1 MTRLVLAGGGH
12 AHLHVLRELARR
24 RPANLTVTLVTP
36 YDRQLYSGMLPGWI
50 AGRYAIE
57 ELAIPLAPW
66 IRRAGI
72 AVVQERIARLDLR
85 AGVAYTPQGEPLGF
99 DVLSLATGSEIAPGS
114 IVGAD
119 RWAVPLRPLEDFVA
133 TWSALGPR
141 LAEADRPLIA
151 VVGAGAGGSEVA
163 LAVSHRMQAAGNGAQ
178 IHLITGGSL
187 LPGHGEGARRRV
199 RAALMR
205 AGVRVFDASV
215 RSIDDD
221 HLVLEDGSTLPSDMT
236 LLATGAAP
244 PAWLRD
250 VGLARDEAGF
260 IRVDDR
266 LRSVSHPNV
275 FAAGDIA
282 TIVGAPRARSGV
294 YAVRAGPPL
303 AANLLHAADGS
314 PLRRYTPQRIALYLL
329 ATRPG
334 HAIASWGRVAW
345 EGDWVWRW
353 KDRIDR
359 RFVAEFHEAQG

>member
-24 RPANLTVTLVTP
+24 RPSNLTVTLVTP
-36 YDRQLYSGMLPGWI
+36 YERQLYSGMLPGWI
-50 AGRYAIE
+50 AGHYGID

-66 IRRAGI
+66 VKRTGI

-85 AGVAYTPQGEPLGF
+85 EGVAYTPQGEPLGF
-99 DVLSLATGSEIAPGS
+99 DVLSLAVGSEIALGG
-114 IVGAD
+114 IAGAN

-141 LAEADRPLIA
+141 LAEADRPLI
-151 VVGAGAGGSEVA
+151 VIVGAGAGGVEVA
-163 LAVSHRMQAAGNGAQ
+163 LAVSHRMRAAGNGAQ
-178 IHLITGGSL
+178 VLLITGGAL
-187 LPGHGEGARRRV
+187 LPGHGENVRRRAA
-199 RAALMR
+199 AALVHG
-205 AGVRVFDASV
+205 GVRVFDAAV
-215 RSIDDD
+215 RRIDGD
-221 HLVLEDGSTLPSDMT
+221 HVVLEDGSTLPSDMT
-236 LLATGAAP
+236 LIATGAAP
-244 PAWLRD
+244 PAWLHD

-260 IRVDDR
+260 IQVDEH

-282 TIVGAPRARSGV
+282 TIVNAPRARSGV

-303 AANLLHAADGS
+303 ADNLLRAADGT
-314 PLRRYTPQRIALYLL
+314 PLRRYTPQRVALYLL

-334 HAIASWGRVAW
+334 HAIASWGRFAW

-359 RFVAEFHEAQG
+359 RFVAEFRDA